1 MNELGILLF
10 EGKGKREEKEWTPCT
25 KLGRLVRHK
34 NVFWL
39 VLVALRK
46 TSYGNSSLLRLDWIH
61 DLQRRFDRL
70 LHRAGQLA

>member
-1 MNELGILLF
+1 MKDLGILLF
-10 EGKGKREEKEWTPCT
+10 AGKGKREEKEWTPCT

-46 TSYGNSSLLRLDWIH
+46 TTYGNSSLLRPPLVDC
-61 DLQRRFDRL
+61 LQAR
-70 LHRAGQLA
+70 